1 MGILDGKVAIVT
13 GAGGGLG
20 RAHALLLAK
29 EGAAVVVNDLG
40 GTVDGQGGGSSMAD
54 AVVEAIQEDNPDK
67 EFVIENRVAYVRVET
82 EGECFIRQETLSE
95 MLGRPITMPEVEI
108 NLTSFAGRIETT
120 DTYMRFYLEKEL

>member
-1 MGILDGKVAIVT
+1 MTKSEEGRQNSVGPVLR
-13 GAGGGLG
+13 AG
-20 RAHALLLAK
+20 
-29 EGAAVVVNDLG
+29 EV
-40 GTVDGQGGGSSMAD
+40 AD
-54 AVVEAIQEDNPDK
+54 AVVEALQIDNPDK
-67 EFVIENRVAYVRVET
+67 EFVIENRIAYVRVET

>member
-1 MGILDGKVAIVT
+1 MPDMDQKRRNSVGPVLR
-13 GAGGGLG
+13 AG
-20 RAHALLLAK
+20 
-29 EGAAVVVNDLG
+29 EV
-40 GTVDGQGGGSSMAD
+40 AD
-54 AVVEAIQEDNPDK
+54 AVVEAIKEDNPDK
-67 EFVIENRVAYVRVET
+67 EFVIENRIAYVRVET

>member
-1 MGILDGKVAIVT
+1 MPDMDQKRRNSVGPVLR
-13 GAGGGLG
+13 AG
-20 RAHALLLAK
+20 
-29 EGAAVVVNDLG
+29 EV
-40 GTVDGQGGGSSMAD
+40 AD

-67 EFVIENRVAYVRVET
+67 EFVIENRIAYVRVET

-108 NLTSFAGRIETT
+108 NLTSFAGRIEPT

>member
-1 MGILDGKVAIVT
+1 MPDMDHKRRNSVGPVLR
-13 GAGGGLG
+13 AG
-20 RAHALLLAK
+20 
-29 EGAAVVVNDLG
+29 EV
-40 GTVDGQGGGSSMAD
+40 AD

>member
-1 MGILDGKVAIVT
+1 MLDTDQKRRNSVGPVLR
-13 GAGGGLG
+13 AG
-20 RAHALLLAK
+20 
-29 EGAAVVVNDLG
+29 EV
-40 GTVDGQGGGSSMAD
+40 AD

-67 EFVIENRVAYVRVET
+67 EFVIENRIAYVRVET

>member
-1 MGILDGKVAIVT
+1 MLDTDQKRRNSVGPVLR
-13 GAGGGLG
+13 AG
-20 RAHALLLAK
+20 
-29 EGAAVVVNDLG
+29 EV
-40 GTVDGQGGGSSMAD
+40 AD

-67 EFVIENRVAYVRVET
+67 EFVIENRIAYVRVET
-82 EGECFIRQETLSE
+82 EGECYIRQETLSE